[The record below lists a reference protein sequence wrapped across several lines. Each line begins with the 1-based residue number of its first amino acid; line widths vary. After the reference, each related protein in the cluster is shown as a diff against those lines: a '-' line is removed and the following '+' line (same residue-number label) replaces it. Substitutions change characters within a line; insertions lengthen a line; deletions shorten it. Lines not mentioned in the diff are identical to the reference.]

1 MEGADMPEETTSQRE
16 NRLGTLG
23 AALIH
28 ALTIALEELA
38 QAHGAADLGWLD
50 ELQDRI
56 IRHVESVKFESMGV
70 KEDAPSVRA
79 AVETIRVV
87 FTHARAQL
95 RQARA

>member
-1 MEGADMPEETTSQRE
+1 MPEETTSQRE

-79 AVETIRVV
+79 AVDIIRVV
-87 FTHARAQL
+87 FAHAKTQL
-95 RQARA
+95 RQART

>member
-1 MEGADMPEETTSQRE
+1 MPEETTSQRE

-70 KEDAPSVRA
+70 KEDPPSVRA
-79 AVETIRVV
+79 AVDTIRVV
-87 FTHARAQL
+87 FAHARTQL
-95 RQARA
+95 RQART